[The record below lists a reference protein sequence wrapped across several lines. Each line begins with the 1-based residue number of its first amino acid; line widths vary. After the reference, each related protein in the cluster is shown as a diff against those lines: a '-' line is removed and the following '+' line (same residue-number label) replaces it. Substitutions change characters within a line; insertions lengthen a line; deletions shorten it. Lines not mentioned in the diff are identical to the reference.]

1 MGSILPLLLPTWI
14 QKRPSFQYNI
24 IPFFPEPFDKDP
36 FTSLIYQ
43 ATCGWKWSEAGV
55 EYSTQDICHKFMAFR
70 GALWHSSILR
80 PLIKAQLVALLEACV
95 AWPTGAP
102 DNEGSI
108 VRTHEILHI
117 TACMYG
123 FVEDGLSGL
132 RSGECRR
139 VVLRKLRTLYS
150 TLPDSHKIID
160 FETSLRLS
168 TAKKTVED
176 C

>member
-14 QKRPSFQYNI
+14 QKRPSFQYKI
-24 IPFFPEPFDKDP
+24 IPFFPEPFNQDP

-80 PLIKAQLVALLEACV
+80 PLIEAQLVALLEACV
-95 AWPTGAP
+95 AWRTGAP
-102 DNEGSI
+102 DNGDSI
-108 VRTHEILHI
+108 VQTHEILQI

-123 FVEDGLSGL
+123 FVEDGLSGF
-132 RSGECRR
+132 RSGECRQ
-139 VVLRKLRTLYS
+139 VVLGKLLTLYN
-150 TLPDSHKIID
+150 TLPDSHQKID

-168 TAKKTVED
+168 TAKRTAED
-176 C
+176 S